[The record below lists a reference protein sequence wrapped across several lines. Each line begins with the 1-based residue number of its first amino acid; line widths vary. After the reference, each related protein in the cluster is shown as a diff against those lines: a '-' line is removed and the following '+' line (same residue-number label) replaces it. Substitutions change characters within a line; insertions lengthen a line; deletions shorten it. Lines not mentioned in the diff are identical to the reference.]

1 MSNHRAIQRM
11 LYEYLR
17 DNLPVSDRLRVERH
31 TAACLKCRMELER
44 MRSTLAV
51 FAVPAAKPSEE
62 RSAHY
67 WQEFSTTVL
76 RKSISHRSRQ
86 GNAFVEA
93 VEWLEEL
100 FALHARYAFAATG
113 TLVALLVVFALWTF
127 LSPGGR
133 ESGSHD
139 TSASLEHPAS
149 LGLVEAPGQS
159 VLTPERVSQYF
170 RKSKTLLVGVTN
182 QRIDQAEPLDFSKER
197 RVSRDL
203 IREARYLRQQPI
215 DPRTLRLMDDMERI
229 LIELSNVEGHKDP
242 SDMSIIR
249 SGIHHENLLFK
260 VRMAEALYDSSNS
273 MYAMDRR

>member
-17 DNLPVSDRLRVERH
+17 DNLPVYDRLKVERH

-62 RSAHY
+62 RSADY

-86 GNAFVEA
+86 RNAFVEA
-93 VEWLEEL
+93 VEWIEEL

-127 LSPGGR
+127 RPGGR

-149 LGLVEAPGQS
+149 PGLVEAPVQS

-182 QRIDQAEPLDFSKER
+182 QRTDQAEPLDFSKER

-215 DPRTLRLMDDMERI
+215 DPRTRRLMSDMERI

-242 SDMSIIR
+242 SSMTIIR

-260 VRMAEALYDSSNS
+260 IRMAEAMYDSSNA
-273 MYAMDRR
+273 MYAVDRR